1 MERSFKDPLG
11 SFKILEDSVKIFQ
24 RSLRNVCKDLS
35 KIFVK
40 ILQDLQGF
48 YQDLARILGKIP
60 EGSLVRSFKILE
72 DSIRIFERSLRNLF
86 KDFAKI
92 FAKILQDLQG
102 SYQDLAKILDKIPK
116 GSLLGSFKI
125 LKDYMRI
132 FERSLRNLC
141 KDLAK
146 IFVKI
151 LQDLQGL
158 YQDLTRILGKVPKG
172 SLLGSFKILEDHLRI
187 FQRSLRN
194 LFKDIAKIFAKI
206 LHGLQGS
213 YQDLAKI
220 LCKSQQDLS

>member
-1 MERSFKDPLG
+1 MLRSFRIFKD
-11 SFKILEDSVKIFQ
+11 FI
-24 RSLRNVCKDLS
+24 
-35 KIFVK
+35 K
-40 ILQDLQGF
+40 ILQ
-48 YQDLARILGKIP
+48 
-60 EGSLVRSFKILE
+60 GSLVRSFKILE

-102 SYQDLAKILDKIPK
+102 SYQDLAKILGKIPK

-132 FERSLRNLC
+132 FERSLGNLC

-158 YQDLTRILGKVPKG
+158 YQDLTRILGKVPKD

-194 LFKDIAKIFAKI
+194 LFKDIAKIFVKI
-206 LHGLQGS
+206 LHGFQGS

-220 LCKSQQDLS
+220 LGKSQQDLS

>member
-1 MERSFKDPLG
+1 M
-11 SFKILEDSVKIFQ
+11 KIFQ
-24 RSLRNVCKDLS
+24 RSLRNICKDLS

-60 EGSLVRSFKILE
+60 KGSLVRSFKILE

-102 SYQDLAKILDKIPK
+102 SYQDLAKILGKIPK

-132 FERSLRNLC
+132 FERSLGNLC

-146 IFVKI
+146 MFVKI

-220 LCKSQQDLS
+220 LGKSQQDLS

>member
-1 MERSFKDPLG
+1 MLG

-24 RSLRNVCKDLS
+24 RSLRNLCKDLS
-35 KIFVK
+35 KIFAK

-60 EGSLVRSFKILE
+60 KGSLVRSFKILE

-102 SYQDLAKILDKIPK
+102 SYQDLAKILGKISR

-132 FERSLRNLC
+132 FKNIFEESLQGSC
-141 KDLAK
+141 KDL
-146 IFVKI
+146 
-151 LQDLQGL
+151 
-158 YQDLTRILGKVPKG
+158 
-172 SLLGSFKILEDHLRI
+172 
-187 FQRSLRN
+187 
-194 LFKDIAKIFAKI
+194 
-206 LHGLQGS
+206 
-213 YQDLAKI
+213 
-220 LCKSQQDLS
+220 C